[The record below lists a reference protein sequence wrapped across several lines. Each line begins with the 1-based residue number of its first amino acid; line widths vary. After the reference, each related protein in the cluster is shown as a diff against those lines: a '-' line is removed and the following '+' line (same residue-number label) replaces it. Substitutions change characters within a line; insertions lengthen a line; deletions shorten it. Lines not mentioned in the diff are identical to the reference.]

1 MLIVYDS
8 LTGNVQRFI
17 SKLTNVRTVKI
28 EDNLTIDEPYVLVT
42 YTFSYGNVPESTAN
56 FLKGNGHL
64 MRGVAASGNRNWG
77 DFFGRAGKLISEQ
90 YQVPLLAT
98 FELSGTQKD
107 LLNFNEGVMNLDR
120 TIYHTI
126 A

>member
-28 EDNLTIDEPYVLVT
+28 EDNLIIDEPYVLVT

-56 FLKGNGHL
+56 FLKANARF

-77 DFFGRAGKLISEQ
+77 DFYGRAGKLISEQ

-107 LLNFNEGVMNLDR
+107 LMNFNEGVMNLDR